1 MQSRRVGT
9 LTLGILLIILGI
21 LYLLITVFNIPL
33 EKKILDFWPLI
44 LVSLGIEVLV
54 LNDKALKKDLPL
66 RYDFI
71 SFLLIIIMLF
81 LSFSTYT
88 ASKLLGEFLDPSS
101 PLFYR
106 HYIH

>member
-21 LYLLITVFNIPL
+21 LYLLITVFNIPID
-33 EKKILDFWPLI
+33 KKILDFWPLI

-81 LSFSTYT
+81 FSFSTYT

>member
-9 LTLGILLIILGI
+9 LTLGIFLIVLGI
-21 LYLLITVFNIPL
+21 VYFLITVFNIPL
-33 EKKILDFWPLI
+33 EKKILEFWPLI

-54 LNDKALKKDLPL
+54 LNDIALKKDIPL

-71 SFLLIIIMLF
+71 SFILIITMLF
-81 LSFSTYT
+81 FSFGTYVL
-88 ASKLLGEFLDPSS
+88 SKLAGDFLDPGS

-106 HYIH
+106 NYIK

>member
-9 LTLGILLIILGI
+9 LTLGILLIVLGI
-21 LYLLITVFNIPL
+21 LYFLITVFNLPL
-33 EKKILDFWPLI
+33 DKKILDFWPLI

-54 LNDKALKKDLPL
+54 LNDRALKKDMPL

-81 LSFSTYT
+81 FSFSTYT
-88 ASKLLGEFLDPSS
+88 ASKLLQEFLDPSS
-101 PLFYR
+101 PLFYK
-106 HYIH
+106 HYML

>member
-9 LTLGILLIILGI
+9 LTLGVLLIVLGV

-33 EKKILDFWPLI
+33 ERKTLDFWPLI
-44 LVSLGIEVLV
+44 LVSLGIEVLA
-54 LNDKALKKDLPL
+54 LNDRALKNDLPL
-66 RYDFI
+66 RYDFM
-71 SFLLIIIMLF
+71 SFVLIIIMLVF
-81 LSFSTYT
+81 SFSTFT
-88 ASKLLGEFLDPSS
+88 ASKLLGEFLNPSS

>member
-9 LTLGILLIILGI
+9 LTLGILLIILGT
-21 LYLLITVFNIPL
+21 LYLLITVFNMPL

-54 LNDKALKKDLPL
+54 LNDRALKKDLTL
-66 RYDFI
+66 RYDGM
-71 SFLLIIIMLF
+71 SFLLIIIMLIF
-81 LSFSTYT
+81 SFSTYT

-106 HYIH
+106 NYIH